1 MPDLEDGSDGSDEL
15 ENNLEI
21 LSKNPGFDS
30 IVGGCTGGCCMV
42 GGFPG
47 MEGELLSGTGGG
59 ANGDSSLGLF
69 VLVLFVSVALGAL
82 FVSIVLFVS
91 VGLFLLVVLFVS
103 VGLFLLV
110 VLFVSVGL
118 GSVSPPDFLRDVRVR
133 VFMLVVYLL
142 YIEYKI

>member
-103 VGLFLLV
+103 VGL
-110 VLFVSVGL
+110 